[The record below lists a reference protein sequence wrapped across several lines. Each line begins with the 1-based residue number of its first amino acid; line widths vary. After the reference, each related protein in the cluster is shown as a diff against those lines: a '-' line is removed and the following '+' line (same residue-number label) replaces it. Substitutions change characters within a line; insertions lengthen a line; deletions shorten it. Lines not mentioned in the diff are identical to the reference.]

1 MLPIHPGSIIM
12 QDSERFCLRWNDFQ
26 ENRDAAF
33 KLLRNNRDFA
43 DVTLACEDG
52 TQFETHRVILASSS
66 PFFMELL
73 KKNKHPHPLMYMR
86 GVRKEELVALMDFL
100 YNGEANVLQDTFES
114 FFVLAEE
121 LRLTGLTWTEK
132 VGTTTNISPIK
143 EIPETKKD
151 HNNLFQ
157 NQKEENYFFSK
168 EEKIDQSDAEESSYL
183 LLPNRILAVAKQAL
197 NMEIQQLDSQVK
209 S

>member
-1 MLPIHPGSIIM
+1 
-12 QDSERFCLRWNDFQ
+12 
-26 ENRDAAF
+26 
-33 KLLRNNRDFA
+33 
-43 DVTLACEDG
+43 
-52 TQFETHRVILASSS
+52 
-66 PFFMELL
+66 
-73 KKNKHPHPLMYMR
+73 
-86 GVRKEELVALMDFL
+86 MDFL
-100 YNGEANVLQDTFES
+100 YNGEANVIQDTFES
-114 FFVLAEE
+114 FLVLAEE

-132 VGTTTNISPIK
+132 VGKTTNISPIK

-151 HNNLFQ
+151 FQ

>member
-1 MLPIHPGSIIM
+1 M
-12 QDSERFCLRWNDFQ
+12 QSSDKLCLKWNDFQ
-26 ENRDAAF
+26 ENLNSAF
-33 KLLRNNRDFA
+33 GVLRNDQDLV

-52 TQFETHRVILASSS
+52 TQIETHKVILASSS
-66 PFFMELL
+66 PFFMEVL
-73 KKNKHPHPLMYMR
+73 KKNKHPHPLIYMR

-100 YNGEANVLQDTFES
+100 YNGEANVIQDTFES
-114 FFVLAEE
+114 FLVLAEE
-121 LRLTGLTWTEK
+121 LRLPGLTWTEK
-132 VGTTTNISPIK
+132 VGKTTNISPIK

-151 HNNLFQ
+151 RNYLFQ